1 MKKTNLITT
10 LALVVIVAI
19 ALSTATYAWYTSQSK
34 VGTSDTTL
42 YAATSTSA
50 SLAIDKTNDTLSTST
65 SIDLTMANTTT
76 GISPMIPN
84 AAPAE
89 TTTVAGFTFSTAVK
103 NANGT
108 FKTARQDATPAQSQ
122 EFYVINTN
130 ANKETKVNANV
141 KFGDTTGYTK
151 LTSKPFDWDTKYKEY
166 YTSAD
171 NGETYTAIAV
181 DVAPEWTE
189 TNTYYVR
196 NDRLVAQLRVALFVC
211 DANAA
216 EATPKYFNTWAS
228 EASALT
234 YVAPAVVD
242 GADTW
247 TANSVIA
254 EVITDK
260 TSLKPVA
267 AAQELGTIAA
277 LGATKVQVV
286 AWFDGMGLA
295 DALSGLGTIFTVE
308 FEAVA

>member
-65 SIDLTMANTTT
+65 SIDLVMANTTS

-84 AAPAE
+84 AAPTA
-89 TTTVAGFTFSTAVK
+89 TTTVADFTFSTAVK

-108 FKTARQDATPAQSQ
+108 FKTARTAATPATSQ

-151 LTSKPFDWDTKYKEY
+151 LTSKPFDWDAKYTEY

-171 NGETYTAIAV
+171 NGKTGTAITG

-189 TNTYYVR
+189 NTYYVR

-216 EATPKYFNTWAS
+216 EATPKYFKTWAS
-228 EASALT
+228 AASADT
-234 YVAPAVVD
+234 FVAPAVD

-247 TANSVIA
+247 TANSVIT
-254 EVITDK
+254 EVITDN
-260 TSLKPVA
+260 TSLVPVA

-277 LGATKVQVV
+277 LGAKKVQVV

-308 FEAVA
+308 FEAAA

>member
-34 VGTSDTTL
+34 VGTSKTTL

-50 SLAIDKTNDTLSTST
+50 SLAIDTTNDTLSTNT

-84 AAPAE
+84 AAPTAE
-89 TTTVAGFTFSTAVK
+89 TTVAGFTFSTAVK

-151 LTSKPFDWDTKYKEY
+151 LTSKPFDWDAKYAEY
-166 YTSAD
+166 YSD
-171 NGETYTAIAV
+171 ENGTAVAAV
-181 DVAPEWTE
+181 DGKAPEWVADK
-189 TNTYYVR
+189 YYVS
-196 NDRLVAQLRVALFVC
+196 NARLVAQLRVALFVC
-211 DANAA
+211 DANAT
-216 EATPKYFNTWAS
+216 EATLKYFKTWAS
-228 EASALT
+228 AASAET

-254 EVITDK
+254 DVITDK
-260 TSLKPVA
+260 TSLVPVA

-277 LGATKVQVV
+277 LGAKKVQVV